1 MKAKRLFFVL
11 LLIVIFAGCSL
22 NGKQEATLNSAKMAY
37 LEARNNNKVALL
49 VKLTYPD
56 AVRYYQ
62 NKGDDAFKERFKPE
76 NNQAFFRSGI
86 VKQVESNGEV
96 IHVQFEF
103 ERITETEFDII
114 AEPAL
119 VYAISADNGKHWKFL
134 DKVEYDN
141 PEILPGNKKL
151 ITD

>member
-1 MKAKRLFFVL
+1 
-11 LLIVIFAGCSL
+11 
-22 NGKQEATLNSAKMAY
+22 MAY
-37 LEARNNNKVALL
+37 LEARNNNKIALL

-62 NKGDDAFKERFKPE
+62 ERGDEAFKERFKPE

-86 VKQVESNGEV
+86 VKQVVSDGKV

-103 ERITETEFDII
+103 ERITETEFEII

-119 VYAISADNGKHWKFL
+119 VYAISVDNGKHWKFL
-134 DKVEYDN
+134 DQVEYEN
-141 PEILPGNKKL
+141 PNILPNSKKL
-151 ITD
+151 ITG